1 MQALFAA
8 LRHTSET
15 PLQCEVVKEAPDDST
30 VGSFSRFE
38 PALSQQMLEQR
49 VNLHFPKTGFAP
61 LCGGQLS
68 YLHCFI
74 AKELTVFLL
83 RAKR

>member
-49 VNLHFPKTGFAP
+49 VNLHFPKQVLLHFAAS
-61 LCGGQLS
+61 C
-68 YLHCFI
+68 
-74 AKELTVFLL
+74 LTFTASS
-83 RAKR
+83 RKS